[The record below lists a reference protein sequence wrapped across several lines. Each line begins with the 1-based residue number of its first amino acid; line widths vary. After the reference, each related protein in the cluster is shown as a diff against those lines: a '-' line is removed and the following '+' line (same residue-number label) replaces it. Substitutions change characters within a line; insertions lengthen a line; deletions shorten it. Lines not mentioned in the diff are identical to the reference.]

1 MTTNETMTRGVFAK
15 RAGIGA
21 ETVRYYE
28 RIGLLEEPARTAS
41 GYRVY
46 ARGDLARLRFIR
58 RAKELGFSLDDIR
71 ELIALRLDDGADC
84 SNVEAR
90 AAERLADVRERIRDL
105 GRVRRGLESLIASC
119 RANPVKESCPI
130 LEVLEGKTR

>member
-1 MTTNETMTRGVFAK
+1 MTMDDTMTRGVLAK

-46 ARGDLARLRFIR
+46 ERGDLARLRFIR
-58 RAKELGFSLDDIR
+58 RAKELGFSLEDIR

-84 SNVEAR
+84 SDVEGR
-90 AAERLADVRERIRDL
+90 AVERLADVRERIRDL
-105 GRVRRGLESLIASC
+105 GRVRRGLEALIASC
-119 RANPVKESCPI
+119 QANPVKESCPI
-130 LEVLEGKTR
+130 LEVLEGETR